1 MMFRVECF
9 ATGSRGEDGGGGQM
23 DTVGHCSDKYT
34 VLSDKYTVPSD
45 KYTVLSDKYPVLY
58 SH

>member
-1 MMFRVECF
+1 MFRVECF

-34 VLSDKYTVPSD
+34 VLSDKY
-45 KYTVLSDKYPVLY
+45 PVLY
-58 SH
+58 IHWRPHCELYMT